1 MGRNYESAPNGF
13 DKGEPVMNDDEMVA
27 RIRSL
32 YASGDLEALARAQY
46 EMAADDVIQEWP
58 QSGERIRGR
67 DNIAAVNQNYPT
79 GSGTTP
85 KGSLRR
91 ILKPGEAWVI
101 EGTIDYGDGVP
112 VSTVS
117 IIETGA
123 EGKVVHQTDYF
134 ANPFEAP
141 AWRSQ
146 WVERMEPMKVG

>member
-1 MGRNYESAPNGF
+1 
-13 DKGEPVMNDDEMVA
+13 MNDDEMVA
-27 RIRSL
+27 RITSL
-32 YASGDLEALARAQY
+32 YASGDMEALGRAQY

-67 DNIAAVNQNYPT
+67 DNIAAVNQNYPS
-79 GSGTTP
+79 GSGTAP

-123 EGKVVHQTDYF
+123 DGKVVHQTDYF
-134 ANPFEAP
+134 ANPFDAP

-146 WVERMEPMKVG
+146 WVERMEPMEVG